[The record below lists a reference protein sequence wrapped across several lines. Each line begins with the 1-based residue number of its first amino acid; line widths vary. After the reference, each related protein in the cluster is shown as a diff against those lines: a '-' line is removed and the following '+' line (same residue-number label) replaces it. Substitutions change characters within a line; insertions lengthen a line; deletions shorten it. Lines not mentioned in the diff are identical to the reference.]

1 MSFAVAVTEDQRL
14 CVLQALEGDPDGS
27 HNENVLRAALALSG
41 HRRLSGQRVRD
52 ILDWLAER
60 ELVTLEE
67 RAGLA
72 VAHITA
78 RGEDVALG
86 GSSVP
91 GVAAPRRRP

>member
-41 HRRLSGQRVRD
+41 HRSRD
-52 ILDWLAER
+52 ILDWLAGQ

-72 VAHITA
+72 VAHITP